1 MYIHKEKGIGL
12 SYFHSPSLYSL
23 PLLKKKKRKEK
34 SLSSADQYPPSIK
47 RFLME
52 AGTERATTCVQST
65 LPRLAPLSRFLER
78 IVNIITVRRTD
89 NLDRC
94 KTTNHSSSRCAAFYI
109 YAYYTP
115 AGRVHVDNDD
125 VRLVSEP
132 LTRRFVLQ
140 NRPRPGSHAN
150 GAVNPRGRMLI
161 SNGRGSLRGFP
172 TSRGPQILLRA
183 DHARMSQF

>member
-1 MYIHKEKGIGL
+1 
-12 SYFHSPSLYSL
+12 
-23 PLLKKKKRKEK
+23 
-34 SLSSADQYPPSIK
+34 
-47 RFLME
+47 ME